1 MLQINAPLQPTN
13 AARVSSLLLCGCSY
27 YHGKISREDAVK
39 RLQTRNLDGAFLLR
53 MSATQDGVYTIS
65 LQCVCAMCHSVQR
78 SAASCC

>member
-65 LQCVCAMCHSVQR
+65 LQCVCAMCQCSGVLR
-78 SAASCC
+78 AASC